1 MVQRVAVVSVSCCSC
16 CSVLK
21 LLQCCVE
28 SYSALQG
35 LKLMFFWKKN
45 MNTHCWVSVAV
56 CGSVLQCVAVCCSVL
71 RCVAEFCN
79 VLDLMFFARRLCIYA
94 TDVLQMCY
102 RCMHITHR
110 CMHITHV
117 PWGDRCMHIT
127 HVPWG
132 EGRSLLL
139 IDEMVRCNVIP
150 GDDVCHQKYAS
161 RTVYARHKLYTSWNH
176 SNQLTRC
183 FALSPDDVCHGN

>member
-1 MVQRVAVVSVSCCSC
+1 M
-16 CSVLK
+16 
-21 LLQCCVE
+21 LQMC
-28 SYSALQG
+28 Y
-35 LKLMFFWKKN
+35 
-45 MNTHCWVSVAV
+45 
-56 CGSVLQCVAVCCSVL
+56 
-71 RCVAEFCN
+71 RC
-79 VLDLMFFARRLCIYA
+79 A

-161 RTVYARHKLYTSWNH
+161 RTVYARHKLYTS
-176 SNQLTRC
+176 
-183 FALSPDDVCHGN
+183 